1 MGKEV
6 AIGIIQRR
14 DNMEFISPEKFLLQP
29 KEIREVF
36 LDWWKP
42 TIGDLYSYKEID
54 LHDRIRCKCIRSEGH
69 LINLNVINAKDRL
82 IPLFTEGQLRSFIEE
97 QTESFIEV
105 RQYDGK
111 KYLYLYSE
119 ILGECEQ
126 EFQDLL
132 GGYWQ
137 MAVRTA
143 KVAAQCKNSLEK
155 LT

>member
-1 MGKEV
+1 MKFV
-6 AIGIIQRR
+6 T
-14 DNMEFISPEKFLLQP
+14 PEKFLLQP
-29 KEIREVF
+29 KEIQQVF
-36 LDWWKP
+36 LNWWKLA
-42 TIGDLYSYKEID
+42 IGDLYSYKEID

-69 LINLNVINAKDRL
+69 LMNLNVIHAKDGI
-82 IPLFTEGQLRSFIEE
+82 IPLFTERQLRDFIEE

-119 ILGECEQ
+119 FLGECEQ

-137 MAVRTA
+137 MAVSTA
-143 KVAAQCKNSLEK
+143 KVVVQCRNSFEK
-155 LT
+155 LKQE